1 MALSVRELFHST
13 LIVGAESFCDASP
26 GGWSAERCDDGATLL
41 LTRAGVYARLAGGQE
56 SIADAGT
63 ALLFRGGEP
72 YRIRHPLARTTG
84 DRCTILRLSAP
95 LFDEVFGGVR
105 HDHGAIRL
113 ATGAQLR
120 HSAALTLWR
129 DPSASD
135 RLAGEELALGLLGA
149 VRHEFDSDGAARSS
163 PGAQR
168 LIARVQGRLAAAPE
182 QAHDLAALAAEVA
195 VSPFHLC
202 RLFRRETGLTVR
214 QYRLRLRLA
223 VALERLTEG
232 QDDLASLAVELG
244 FSHHSHLT
252 AVFRQQFGA
261 PPRVVREELRGVRLR
276 RARTF
281 LTAPPAPPHYL

>member
-1 MALSVRELFHST
+1 M
-13 LIVGAESFCDASP
+13 
-26 GGWSAERCDDGATLL
+26 
-41 LTRAGVYARLAGGQE
+41 
-56 SIADAGT
+56 
-63 ALLFRGGEP
+63 
-72 YRIRHPLARTTG
+72 LARHFSFVAANRTASGT
-84 DRCTILRLSAP
+84 RLPVLLVICTILRLSAP
-95 LFDEVFGGVR
+95 LFDELFGGVR

-129 DPSASD
+129 GPSVRY
-135 RLAGEELALGLLGA
+135 RLADEELALGLLGA

-182 QAHDLAALAAEVA
+182 QAHHLATLAAEVA
-195 VSPFHLC
+195 VSPFDLC

-244 FSHHSHLT
+244 FSHHNHLT
-252 AVFRQQFGA
+252 AVFPSSSA
-261 PPRVVREELRGVRLR
+261 PPAR
-276 RARTF
+276 RARGIARCAIAAGAHVFDSTARTAALP
-281 LTAPPAPPHYL
+281 LTARGEVPRPPIRW